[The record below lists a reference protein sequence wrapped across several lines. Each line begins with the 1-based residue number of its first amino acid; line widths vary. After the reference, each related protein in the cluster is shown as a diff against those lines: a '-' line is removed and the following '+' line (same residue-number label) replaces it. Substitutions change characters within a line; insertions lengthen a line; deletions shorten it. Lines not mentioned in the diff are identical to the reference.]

1 VSGDIVKKIIGLA
14 MAGLV
19 IIGIV
24 LSGTWA
30 FFSDPESSSGNQ
42 IVSGSLDLRVD
53 GQNPWTSAK
62 VNVGNMK
69 PGDSGVAT
77 MTVNNAGTLAG
88 TLTVDITGLSDAPG
102 TTPEPEPTPDNGEL
116 SANLDIVIWVDTD
129 NDGIK
134 DAGET
139 QLYGGKLNAEAG
151 PYTVGTL
158 IGGGTTYV
166 SLSYSLGGGVGN
178 VIQGDICNF
187 SIAYNLT
194 QN

>member
-1 VSGDIVKKIIGLA
+1 MKKIIGLT

-42 IVSGSLDLRVD
+42 IVSGSLDLQVD
-53 GQNPWTSAK
+53 GQNPWTATK
-62 VNVGNMK
+62 VNVSNMK

-77 MTVNNAGTLAG
+77 MTVANSGTLAG

-129 NDGIK
+129 HDGIK

-139 QLYGGKLNAEAG
+139 QLYSGKLNAEVG
-151 PYTVGTL
+151 PYSAGTL
-158 IGGGTTYV
+158 PGGGTTYV
-166 SLSYSLGGGVGN
+166 SLSYAIGGGVGN
-178 VIQGDICNF
+178 VIQGDICDF
-187 SIAYNLT
+187 SIAFNLT